1 MLSVP
6 TDLETTADSAAAEM
20 GHALAAQPAEPAARS
35 CLELAPATLDA
46 LRQCGPRC
54 RCIPSKSAAFAS
66 GLREMLA
73 PTSLLSNRTADWC
86 GRTGLLQP
94 HAPGAAAL

>member
-6 TDLETTADSAAAEM
+6 TNLETTADLAAAEM
-20 GHALAAQPAEPAARS
+20 GHALAVRRYARS